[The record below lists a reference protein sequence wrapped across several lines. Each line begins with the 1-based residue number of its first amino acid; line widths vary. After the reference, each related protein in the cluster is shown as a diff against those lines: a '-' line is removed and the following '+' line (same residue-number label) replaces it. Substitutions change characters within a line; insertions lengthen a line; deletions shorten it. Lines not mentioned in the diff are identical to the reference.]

1 MEKVIQHQ
9 LFYPHPPQAVWE
21 YLTDAELMAHWL
33 MKSDFLPIVGHE
45 FKFMAGP
52 PMPEMNFD
60 GIFHC
65 KVLEIVPLKKL
76 VYSWQ
81 FGPGTGKVTNS
92 VVTWTLTEK
101 DNGTELLLIHDGFKG
116 AAFMKML
123 EAMNEGWLKNIN
135 KILTRLNNITNG
147 STQA

>member
-1 MEKVIQHQ
+1 MEKVIQYQ
-9 LFYPHPPQAVWE
+9 LFYPHPPEAVWE
-21 YLTDAELMAHWL
+21 YITDADLISQWL
-33 MKSDFLPIVGHE
+33 MKSNFLPIVGHE
-45 FKFMAGP
+45 FQFKAG

-65 KVLEIVPLKKL
+65 KVLEVVPLKKL

-92 VVTWTLTEK
+92 VVTWTLSQK
-101 DNGTELLLIHDGFKG
+101 DNGTELLLVHNGFKG
-116 AAFMKML
+116 EAFMKMF
-123 EAMNEGWLKNIN
+123 ESMNEGWLKHIT
-135 KILTRLNNITNG
+135 KILTILNDTANG

>member
-21 YLTDAELMAHWL
+21 YLTDAELMSQWL
-33 MKSDFLPIVGHE
+33 MKSDFRPIVGHE
-45 FKFMAGP
+45 FKFKTGP
-52 PMPEMNFD
+52 VPEMKFD
-60 GIFHC
+60 GTFHC
-65 KVLEIVPLKKL
+65 KVLEVVPLKKL

-92 VVTWTLTEK
+92 VVTWTLNEK
-101 DNGTELLLIHDGFKG
+101 DNGTELLLVHDSFKG
-116 AAFMKML
+116 AAFMKVFESMTV
-123 EAMNEGWLKNIN
+123 GWLKNME
-135 KILTRLNNITNG
+135 KILNLLNIPTNG